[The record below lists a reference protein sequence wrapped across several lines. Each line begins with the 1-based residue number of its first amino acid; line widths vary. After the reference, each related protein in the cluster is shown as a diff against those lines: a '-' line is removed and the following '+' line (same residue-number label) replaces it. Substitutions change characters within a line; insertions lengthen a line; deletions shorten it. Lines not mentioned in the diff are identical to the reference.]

1 TLTPARKVTALTYL
15 ALVAEKRGDRD
26 GAGRAWREVE
36 RFASSLLDGPR
47 QDLTPQQRIDCVRS
61 LAESYRFERNPEAA
75 IPRLRELL
83 PLHDRLKDPAG
94 RRDTLRLLADHL
106 LAARRLADAESCL
119 RQAIQQVEQGQ
130 TSDRLVHADLA
141 SALADVL
148 ERRGQTGDARSW
160 REQAIEAYRAVQA
173 DGRGGQIGRAGVLT
187 AFWKLQTL
195 YQRSGQLDRALAL
208 TQDLGQQWRGE
219 ILVEYRLKAEQG
231 SLQVV
236 LGKFEES
243 RMLMREAVGEL

>member
-1 TLTPARKVTALTYL
+1 METQKDCTLDLPKS
-15 ALVAEKRGDRD
+15 AEKNAGARGNHSAFPLSRPVAPVM
-26 GAGRAWREVE
+26 GGCSPA
-36 RFASSLLDGPR
+36 ASILLPCACYPR
-47 QDLTPQQRIDCVRS
+47 CAKFSVLWPRVRS
-61 LAESYRFERNPEAA
+61 CRPEN
-75 IPRLRELL
+75 
-83 PLHDRLKDPAG
+83 
-94 RRDTLRLLADHL
+94 
-106 LAARRLADAESCL
+106 
-119 RQAIQQVEQGQ
+119 RQG
-130 TSDRLVHADLA
+130 
-141 SALADVL
+141 
-148 ERRGQTGDARSW
+148 
-160 REQAIEAYRAVQA
+160 RAVQA